1 MSGAGIT
8 IIGASAGSGK
18 THRLTQEVI
27 VAVGASAGDDR
38 VDLAGLVAVT
48 FTKRAHAE
56 LEARIR
62 HKLVEDE
69 AYDEAMRL
77 PLAYLGTVHAAALR
91 LLQEFAID
99 AGLSPSVDV
108 VAGNETK
115 LLRQAFERSLDE
127 DARRRLDELAA
138 RLELRIDHRTR
149 RNDWVTPVADIMSL
163 ARSNRIAPSA
173 LAAMAE
179 RSVERLLALLPP
191 PSSKGEALDLALTR
205 ELDASIALLSTANDP
220 RKNTADAL
228 ALLRASR
235 KLLADGELRWSGWS
249 KLSAVQP
256 SKRSEVHVLG
266 VRLAAGRY
274 GEHPRLHQELRDA
287 THAIF
292 DAARAGL
299 VAYQEWKRERRVVD
313 YVDMIDGALDLV
325 DHSRVRADLSRR
337 LQLIVVDEFQ
347 DTSPIQLA
355 FFVRLHALAGRSV
368 WVGDRKQCIFEY
380 AGADPVLMDAVTEW
394 VGRNGGRPDRL
405 GDNHRS
411 RPELVRACSEL
422 FAAALARHG
431 FAREE
436 VVVAPVRPALEA
448 LEALPPFGF
457 WALDVESVSDDA
469 EAVGEGVRRLLET
482 PHVTPILDRVTKEVR
497 PLRPSDVAVLV
508 ATNEWAVRLA
518 EALHARGVR
527 AAIARAGLFE
537 TPEGTLAD
545 AALRWLVDGSDAL
558 ALSVIEALTGWAGLG
573 PDAWLTDRLRD
584 AAERASEESH
594 RRGAPST
601 ARPSGWRGA
610 LDALRAR
617 LTMLSPAEAL
627 DETLAALDAVHL
639 CARWPDP
646 AQRIANL
653 DALRATAANY
663 EARCAQE
670 REAATVAGMLRYF
683 EVLRSP
689 SLQGDE
695 ILASDDQ
702 HVPADDG
709 AVVVCTYHKAK
720 GLEWP
725 VVVLANLDRGERRD
739 AFEVAPESLGCTFDP
754 ERPLTNRSIR
764 YWPWPLG
771 ATQKAPLADAA
782 ADSPEGRQVSL
793 REDKERARLLY
804 VGFTR
809 ARDHLVLAGR
819 VSKQRLKTAWLDA
832 LCSADGE
839 PLVELPVTAADGTI
853 THMNIRLG
861 REDGAS
867 LSVPTRVYRLN
878 AERPDAQRTR
888 ENGPTPVWFARAVAA
903 TNDAM
908 PRTAYRIVPS
918 AGTNDWPELEARVNR
933 SRLGAIE
940 HLPSAI
946 TCDSGEYEDDVLGN
960 AVHAFLAA
968 DVDGLDAELR
978 LERAR
983 ELTQGAGL
991 EGVVR
996 AETLLLA
1003 GDALRSWVS
1012 ARWPDALWH
1021 REIPIERT
1029 IASEQ
1034 GERRVSGVLDLLLET
1049 PTAYVIIDHKTFPAK
1064 AASAWR
1070 AKCAGFIPQLAAYA
1084 ILLDAVG
1091 KKKVAAAW
1099 VHLPVGGGMVEVVL
1113 GEGGGGEC

>member
-1 MSGAGIT
+1 VSAAGIT

-18 THRLTQEVI
+18 THRLTQDVI
-27 VAVGASAGDDR
+27 AAVGGSVGADR

-127 DARRRLDELAA
+127 HARRRLDELAD

-149 RNDWVTPVADIMSL
+149 RTDWGTPVADIMSL

-173 LAAMAE
+173 LAAMAD
-179 RSVERLLALLPP
+179 RSAERLLALLPP
-191 PSSKGEALDLALTR
+191 PVSDADALDRALAR
-205 ELDASIALLSTANDP
+205 ELDASIASLSTVNDP
-220 RKNTADAL
+220 RKNTAEAL
-228 ALLRASR
+228 SLLRASR
-235 KLLADGELRWSGWS
+235 ERLADGELRWSDWS
-249 KLSAVQP
+249 KLATVVP
-256 SKRSEVHVLG
+256 SKRTEVHVLG
-266 VRLAAGRY
+266 VRLAAARY

-325 DHSRVRADLSRR
+325 DHERVRADLSRR

-355 FFVRLHALAGRSV
+355 FFIRLHALAGRSI

-380 AGADPVLMDAVTEW
+380 AGADPILMDAVTEW

-405 GDNHRS
+405 NANHRS
-411 RPELVRACSEL
+411 RPELVRACSEV

-431 FAREE
+431 FTREE
-436 VVVAPVRPALEA
+436 VIVAPVRPALEA

-457 WALDVESVSDDA
+457 WALDVKNASDDA
-469 EAVGEGVRRLLET
+469 EAVSEGVRRLLAAPHAT
-482 PHVTPILDRVTKEVR
+482 PVLDRVTKEVR

-508 ATNEWAVRLA
+508 ATKEWAVRLA

-537 TPEGTLAD
+537 TPEGTLVD
-545 AALRWLVDGSDAL
+545 AALRWLLDSGDL
-558 ALSVIEALTGWAGLG
+558 RALSVIEALTGWAGLG

-584 AAERASEESH
+584 AAASGESSRRAT
-594 RRGAPST
+594 APT
-601 ARPSGWRGA
+601 AELTGWRGA
-610 LDALRAR
+610 LEVLRTR
-617 LTMLSPAEAL
+617 LTVLSPAEAV

-653 DALRATAANY
+653 DALRATAASY

-683 EVLRSP
+683 EILRAP

-725 VVVLANLDRGERRD
+725 VVVLANLDRGEHRD
-739 AFEVAPESLGCTFDP
+739 AFEVTPESLGGTFDP
-754 ERPLTNRSIR
+754 ERPLANRSIR

-782 ADSPEGRQVSL
+782 AESPEGRQVSQ

-832 LCSADGE
+832 LCSSDGE
-839 PLVELPVTAADGTI
+839 PLVELPVTAPDGSIAQT
-853 THMNIRLG
+853 NVRLG
-861 REDGAS
+861 RDDVAP
-867 LSVPTRVYRLN
+867 LSVPTRVFRLN
-878 AERPDAQRTR
+878 AERIDAHRTR
-888 ENGPTPVWFARAVAA
+888 ESAPPPVWFARAAAA
-903 TNDAM
+903 TDEPI
-908 PRTAYRIVPS
+908 PRAAYRIVPS
-918 AGTNDWPELEARVNR
+918 AGANDWPELEARVNR

-946 TCDSGEYEDDVLGN
+946 TFDAGKYEDDVLGN

-968 DVDGLDAELR
+968 DVEGLDDELR
-978 LERAR
+978 LARAR
-983 ELTQGAGL
+983 ELTHGAGI

-996 AETLLLA
+996 AESLLVA

-1029 IASEQ
+1029 ITSDQ

-1091 KKKVAAAW
+1091 EKKVAAAW

-1113 GEGGGGEC
+1113 VDGGGR